1 MRKLFLLSLLTLA
14 CAPGAAQA
22 APIYADGNECPTDAQ
37 VAAAGYARQYYVI
50 PSERCVFDVDSNNL
64 QGTTGEAD
72 TYLNSADATAAGW
85 GTAAPEDDWTGL
97 GQAGGDSGNAI
108 VGFSFTADP
117 GNDDGTFTIS
127 GGLANSYNQFALAVK
142 DGARPFWAIFEL
154 SVDQVTGDWG
164 FSTNGGSLSHFALY
178 ARNTLDINE
187 QCTNPDGC
195 DPDIT
200 QVPEPATLLLLGSG
214 LTYAARRKRAKR

>member
-97 GQAGGDSGNAI
+97 GPAGGDSHP
-108 VGFSFTADP
+108 DP
-117 GNDDGTFTIS
+117 AAG
-127 GGLANSYNQFALAVK
+127 
-142 DGARPFWAIFEL
+142 GARQARAPGRRPFAA
-154 SVDQVTGDWG
+154 VG
-164 FSTNGGSLSHFALY
+164 
-178 ARNTLDINE
+178 
-187 QCTNPDGC
+187 
-195 DPDIT
+195 
-200 QVPEPATLLLLGSG
+200 
-214 LTYAARRKRAKR
+214 ARR